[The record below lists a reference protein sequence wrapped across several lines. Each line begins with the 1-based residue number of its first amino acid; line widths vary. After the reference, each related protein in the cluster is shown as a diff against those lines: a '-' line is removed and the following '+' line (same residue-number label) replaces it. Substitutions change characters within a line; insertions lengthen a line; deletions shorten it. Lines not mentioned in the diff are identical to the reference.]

1 MSDAGERSFDER
13 LELYLDDQLSAQE
26 RAEFER
32 RLADDPSLSAM
43 VARQRQL
50 DAKLRAQFG
59 PPPVA
64 AADVERW
71 LIDAAEIAPATS
83 SGARGWHDW
92 QRWLSVAAACL
103 LLMGTF
109 WGIRGW
115 VGLNGSIQPYFESR
129 PLTTLYT
136 ESVREGFQPYYFCE
150 DAERFAATF
159 ARRQQ
164 VPLELA
170 AMPPDRRMIGL
181 SYSGGFTRD
190 TTAILCQ
197 VHDRPVVVYVDRRAV
212 DRPEIAQ
219 PDPNQDLFVH
229 RRELG
234 DLVMYEVS
242 PFDSA
247 QILDY
252 LHVR

>member
-1 MSDAGERSFDER
+1 MSDAEERSFDER
-13 LELYLDDQLSAQE
+13 LELYLDDQLSGQE

-32 RLADDPSLSAM
+32 RLAADPSLSAM

-50 DAKLRAQFG
+50 DANLRAQFA
-59 PPPVA
+59 PPPIA

-71 LIDAAEIAPATS
+71 LIDAAAIAPATS
-83 SGARGWHDW
+83 SGAHRWHDW
-92 QRWLSVAAACL
+92 RRWLSVAAACL
-103 LLMGTF
+103 LLIGIA
-109 WGIRGW
+109 WGWRSWLEPGGKIR
-115 VGLNGSIQPYFESR
+115 PYFASR
-129 PLTTLYT
+129 PLTTLYA
-136 ESVREGFQPYYFCE
+136 ESVEEGFQPYYFCE

-219 PDPNQDLFVH
+219 PDPNRNLFVH

-234 DLVMYEVS
+234 DLVLYEVS
-242 PFDSA
+242 PFDNA
-247 QILDY
+247 KILDY